1 MDLLMV
7 RDRKTGRFIYTERL
21 DRHARETP
29 WKYVRREA
37 KIRQYYTGEILEV
50 MVGYGVGSVEE
61 LLESYPEYRVPAKE
75 STSVG
80 NEEGNKGNEGNEGN
94 KGNKDEDL
102 IDPVG

>member
-1 MDLLMV
+1 MV

-37 KIRQYYTGEILEV
+37 KIRQYYTGETLEV

-80 NEEGNKGNEGNEGN
+80 NEEGNKGN

-102 IDPVG
+102 TDPVG